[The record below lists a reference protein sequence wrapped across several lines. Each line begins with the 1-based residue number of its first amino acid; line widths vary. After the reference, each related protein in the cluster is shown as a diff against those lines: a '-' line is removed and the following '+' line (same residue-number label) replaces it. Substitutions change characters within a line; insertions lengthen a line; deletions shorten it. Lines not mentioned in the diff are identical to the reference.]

1 MSNIQLFTVTQFVAY
16 LNDTFKAIWDPNLVA
31 IEGEVSEFKIS
42 QGQWVNFL
50 LKDEDSTVSAFLT
63 AWKLPFMLQ
72 DGMKVRVYGNPRI
85 YQKFGKFSL
94 NVERVELVGEGGL
107 RKALEATRQRLMAEG
122 LFAMER
128 KRSLM
133 RFPARIALI
142 ASKESAAYGDFIRI
156 VEERW
161 KGLEIDAYHVQ
172 VQGDAAPQQICQA
185 IERANASDRDYDVLV
200 LTRGGGA
207 FEELMAFNDERVVR
221 ALFASRIP
229 TLVGI
234 GHERDVTLAEE
245 VADVRGSTPTDCAR
259 RLVPDR
265 EDVLYELATL
275 QETIDSRMQ
284 EVITQKQERIVRT
297 VDAVDRWFG
306 RLRERHGMQ
315 AMRFEHGFTTWH
327 RNLVERVT
335 SIERLCQS
343 FNPTL
348 VLKRGYAIVRDGKGK
363 PMVSVKQLLPR
374 EEVTVQLQD
383 GAVPAMI
390 INTNQPRLL

>member
-1 MSNIQLFTVTQFVAY
+1 MHAERPY
-16 LNDTFKAIWDPNLVA
+16 D
-31 IEGEVSEFKIS
+31 
-42 QGQWVNFL
+42 
-50 LKDEDSTVSAFLT
+50 AF
-63 AWKLPFMLQ
+63 
-72 DGMKVRVYGNPRI
+72 
-85 YQKFGKFSL
+85 
-94 NVERVELVGEGGL
+94 
-107 RKALEATRQRLMAEG
+107 
-122 LFAMER
+122 
-128 KRSLM
+128 
-133 RFPARIALI
+133 
-142 ASKESAAYGDFIRI
+142 
-156 VEERW
+156 
-161 KGLEIDAYHVQ
+161 
-172 VQGDAAPQQICQA
+172 
-185 IERANASDRDYDVLV
+185 V
-200 LTRGGGA
+200 LTRGGGSL
-207 FEELMAFNDERVVR
+207 EELMAFNDERVVR